1 MSFAMTRT
9 TVEGA
14 ECFVTVFTLEVPSRV
29 SFFVS
34 LESLLV
40 VKALFAEVALEL
52 PVVNH

>member
-1 MSFAMTRT
+1 MFYHVSLQAILP
-9 TVEGA
+9 VKY
-14 ECFVTVFTLEVPSRV
+14 FVTVFALEVPSRV

-40 VKALFAEVALEL
+40 VKALFAEFALEL